1 MNKLVIALLISL
13 TSFSISQMN
22 AQQFQ
27 VGLKGGINKTYGGE
41 IKGEHSNFTPRRY
54 TEETF
59 TAEGKIGFHGGGW
72 VQVNFGKFFIR
83 PELVYSKLESN
94 FEFPQGPSLF
104 EVEEFSAPLLVGYN
118 IYGPLD
124 IYAGVAYKNIISS
137 TIERLEPLNDPPQV
151 VIQNTP
157 FSAQIGAKVEFGS
170 IGLDV
175 RYDYSLSSAETS
187 SVNFESNTILLFPIL
202 TINNATIKD
211 PRLNQ
216 IIVSLTLK
224 LWDSENKTRRR
235 KGGSCYF

>member
-13 TSFSISQMN
+13 TSFSFSQMN
-22 AQQFQ
+22 AQQFK

-41 IKGEHSNFTPRRY
+41 ITGINSGVPADYTSDTFEADGE
-54 TEETF
+54 
-59 TAEGKIGFHGGGW
+59 IGYHGGGW

-83 PELVYSKLESN
+83 PEVVYSKLESR
-94 FEFPQGPSLF
+94 FDFPQGPTLF
-104 EVEEFSAPLLVGYN
+104 EVEEFSVPLLIGYN

-137 TIERLEPLNDPPQV
+137 TIERIEPTNDPPQV

-157 FSAQIGAKVEFGS
+157 FSAQIGVKVEFGS
-170 IGLDV
+170 FGLDV
-175 RYDYSLSSAETS
+175 RYDYSLSSADPYDVDFQSDNADFVIPT
-187 SVNFESNTILLFPIL
+187 VNRAILNDL
-202 TINNATIKD
+202 
-211 PRLNQ
+211 RLNQ

-224 LWDSENKTRRR
+224 LWDSENKSRRR